1 MNRYW
6 DSGFDDMMNLGSN
19 MGMWFII
26 YNIVRLLIIVGVVIF
41 IARIMFKY
49 FKDNRSSNGAVE
61 ILRERY
67 AKGEIDDEEY
77 RVKLDRLK
85 ED

>member
-6 DSGFDDMMNLGSN
+6 KSGFDDMMNLGSN

-41 IARIMFKY
+41 IARILFKY
-49 FKDNRSSNGAVE
+49 FKDNRGSNSAIE
-61 ILRERY
+61 ILKERY

>member
-6 DSGFDDMMNLGSN
+6 DSGFDDMMNLGTN

-41 IARIMFKY
+41 IGRIFFKY
-49 FKDNRSSNGAVE
+49 FKDNGSSNKAIE
-61 ILRERY
+61 ILKERY

-77 RVKLDRLK
+77 RVKLDRLSDK
-85 ED
+85 